1 MVRLKYQVCFI
12 KKTSSGLVIE
22 IRHRTGLPILKS
34 RNREMGNLETWNNFP
49 NYNPI
54 SF

>member
-22 IRHRTGLPILKS
+22 IRNRTGLPILKS
-34 RNREMGNLETWNNFP
+34 GNGEFGNME
-49 NYNPI
+49 
-54 SF
+54 